1 MPAQC
6 GHFYLEAIMATRQI
20 AKAILGAGD
29 VRLDI
34 YNAITQ
40 TWSGLGDK
48 LEADKFEITPDS
60 ELKRK
65 TSKSRAAY
73 GQNVASVAIGKP
85 TKIAIT
91 LSSASVEALALQFQG
106 IAVAESQGAGA
117 LNEVIVAKLDKW
129 IKLTKRNVVEA
140 GFAVKNTGDTVT
152 YVKGTD
158 YLVNYETG
166 EVKVLSTGAI
176 DANDNLNVTGTVVAY
191 NGTKIRGGTVAQ
203 VRVRA
208 VWEGVNQVDGQYIE
222 VDAYDATLSTGNGFD
237 FLADD
242 FNGIELAGELSIPDG
257 KTEPYIVRFA
267 EPAA

>member
-1 MPAQC
+1 
-6 GHFYLEAIMATRQI
+6 MAREI

-34 YNAITQ
+34 YNPDTQ

-65 TSKSRAAY
+65 QSKSRAAY
-73 GQNVASVAIGKP
+73 GQNVASVAIAKP
-85 TKIAIT
+85 TKISIT

-106 IAVAESQGAGA
+106 ISTVESQGTGA
-117 LNEVIVAKLDKW
+117 LADTVVAKLDKW
-129 IKLTKRNVVEA
+129 VKLTKRNVVEA
-140 GFAVKNTGDTVT
+140 GFAVKSSDDVTT

-166 EVKVLSTGAI
+166 EIKPLSTGSI
-176 DANDNLNVTGTVVAY
+176 DANDSLHVSGTVAAY
-191 NGTKIRGGTVAQ
+191 NGTLIRGGVRAQ

-222 VDAYDATLSTGNGFD
+222 CDAYDATLSTGTGFD

-242 FNGIELAGELSIPDG
+242 FNGIELSGELSIPTG
-257 KTEPYIVRFA
+257 KTEAYVVRLA